1 MESIKAEAR
10 SPQIVEQLNDQD
22 KLLSKFS
29 DLVKQLEDKLNTITR
44 NDEETWNSINEAPE
58 TPLVEI
64 ANELRNN
71 NHRIESKI
79 FSIESLINRIEL

>member
-44 NDEETWNSINEAPE
+44 NDEET
-58 TPLVEI
+58 
-64 ANELRNN
+64 
-71 NHRIESKI
+71 
-79 FSIESLINRIEL
+79 